1 MGSLP
6 FAMIEVPRWT
16 ALIAVAIILGVF
28 WFMLSCK
35 VRNNMLKLKIR
46 EEKIIREGG
55 RTLKWR

>member
-1 MGSLP
+1 
-6 FAMIEVPRWT
+6 MIEVPRWT
-16 ALIAVAIILGVF
+16 ALIAVAIILGF